1 MLGSK
6 IWFTC
11 VCMALFAS
19 CGPAEIRID
28 ETRGVPAVQGSTTI
42 SLGTFTCGQPI
53 AAGSDTVSTRVVTGG
68 CELSYDRDVPVLKA
82 SDYTSIPE
90 LKGASNLVQ
99 RVELTVTKLS
109 FTDADTGAAIDTST
123 RITSVSLAV
132 NGQLV
137 ADKSALSS
145 LPRVISL
152 QGDAL
157 TPMKTAIDARQ
168 PVSVRVR
175 VVVVVPNTPAPPPK
189 LKVDYDVQPAVI
201 VGPGKIF

>member
-1 MLGSK
+1 MGSK
-6 IWFTC
+6 NWLTC
-11 VCMALFAS
+11 VCVAVLAA

-28 ETRGVPAVQGSTTI
+28 EARGVPPVKGSTTI
-42 SLGTFTCGQPI
+42 ALGTFTCGQPI
-53 AAGSDTVSTRVVTGG
+53 SAGSDTVSTRVVTGG
-68 CELSYDRDVPVLKA
+68 CELSYDRDVPLLTA
-82 SDYTSIPE
+82 NDYASIPE
-90 LKGASNLVQ
+90 LKGVANLVQ
-99 RVELTVTKLS
+99 RVELKVSKLA
-109 FTDADTGAAIDTST
+109 FTDGDSGAGIDPST
-123 RITSVSLAV
+123 RITSVSMAV

-157 TPMKTAIDARQ
+157 TPLKTAVDARK

-175 VVVVVPNTPAPPPK
+175 VVVVVPDSPAPPPK
-189 LKVDYDVQPAVI
+189 LKVDYDAQPALI